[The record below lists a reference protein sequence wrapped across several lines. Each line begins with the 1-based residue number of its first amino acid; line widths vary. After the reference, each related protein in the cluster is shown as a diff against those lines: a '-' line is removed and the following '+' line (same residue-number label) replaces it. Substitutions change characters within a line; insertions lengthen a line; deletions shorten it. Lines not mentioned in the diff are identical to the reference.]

1 MSELETSVSRGFDSL
16 YINRLIIS
24 MQDGDFTKAKEAI
37 AYLSQAQIELQTP
50 NITNAAYLLL
60 LVYTTHQQFSIFP
73 KKFSKEEFEAFS
85 KVMDAVKSTKF
96 KLGLLN
102 SYKENMDAAETY
114 LNLVKLMHPLSIPT
128 YESSDVPRLP
138 ENPKRKNYVAEL
150 KAPKDITSYLFSHNV
165 NGEHKVDEMEKNL
178 LILMRILNNPQVEL
192 ANPEEIERTFEVVDA
207 LMAPMLISSVDGLK
221 SMYVEH
227 MRNPDNAVAVALSK
241 ASGLAI
247 EELANPVVMAKA
259 MREKLLTPKLDDI
272 INRFM
277 RSDKSLAELYATTVR
292 FLDERISTAEAAD
305 TMIDTKW
312 NEGTD
317 VPFT

>member
-1 MSELETSVSRGFDSL
+1 
-16 YINRLIIS
+16 
-24 MQDGDFTKAKEAI
+24 
-37 AYLSQAQIELQTP
+37 
-50 NITNAAYLLL
+50 
-60 LVYTTHQQFSIFP
+60 
-73 KKFSKEEFEAFS
+73 
-85 KVMDAVKSTKF
+85 
-96 KLGLLN
+96 
-102 SYKENMDAAETY
+102 
-114 LNLVKLMHPLSIPT
+114 
-128 YESSDVPRLP
+128 
-138 ENPKRKNYVAEL
+138 
-150 KAPKDITSYLFSHNV
+150 
-165 NGEHKVDEMEKNL
+165 
-178 LILMRILNNPQVEL
+178 
-192 ANPEEIERTFEVVDA
+192 
-207 LMAPMLISSVDGLK
+207 MAPMLISSVDGLK